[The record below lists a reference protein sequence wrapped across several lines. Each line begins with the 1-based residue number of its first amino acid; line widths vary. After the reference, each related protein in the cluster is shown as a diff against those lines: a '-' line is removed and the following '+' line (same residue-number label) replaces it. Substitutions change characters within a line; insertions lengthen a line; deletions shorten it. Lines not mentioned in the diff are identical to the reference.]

1 MIKWDFMGIHP
12 LVNIQKAVEHGHR
25 NSEFSLWKMVD
36 FSSSLCKCLPEGM
49 WNWEEF
55 ASWKGSFFFLFE
67 PPIRFGVRCDPVLGE
82 IWECHEAT
90 NLAHPHGPTISP
102 LGVNGHYIRYHHHI
116 NMNGLLI
123 EQRRKPQFFLK
134 IFILGLKYDDL
145 AEVKSRAG
153 GSSAQAFAEGDWKPG
168 LVEAPRNPKSIEKRF
183 LPHSLFQR

>member
-1 MIKWDFMGIHP
+1 
-12 LVNIQKAVEHGHR
+12 
-25 NSEFSLWKMVD
+25 MVD
-36 FSSSLCKCLPEGM
+36 FSSSLCKMFTRGYVKLRRIRKLEG
-49 WNWEEF
+49 
-55 ASWKGSFFFLFE
+55 KFFFFVRT
-67 PPIRFGVRCDPVLGE
+67 PIRFGVRCDPVLGE

-123 EQRRKPQFFLK
+123 EQRRKPQFFFK